1 MKAMRVIP
9 ALLLV
14 ATMLAAGCSR
24 RPSMVLGQEDM
35 AQLMADLHEAEGLVD
50 QNYTVYRSDSSKLRL
65 RQAVYVKHGVT
76 QAEVDSSLAWYG
88 YNIERYTKVYD
99 RVLEILEKR
108 LKSVRSQGGEA
119 SRPDMTFA
127 VEGDSAVV
135 WRTYTPL
142 LFSPRMERELVN
154 TSLQRD
160 QYWREGD
167 RYVLRFKSVGASEPM
182 MARVTVNYAR
192 DSTATRMWQGEMDG
206 WHTLTVDTDTAI
218 MAQSVVM
225 ELRYAAPR
233 DTRGIAAIDSVTLT
247 RIRTRADK
255 LPNHNR

>member
-14 ATMLAAGCSR
+14 AAMLAAGCSR

-35 AQLMADLHEAEGLVD
+35 AQLMADLHEAEGVVD
-50 QNYTVYRSDSSKLRL
+50 QNYTVYRTDSTKLRL

-142 LFSPRMERELVN
+142 LFSPRMERQLVN

-182 MARVTVNYAR
+182 MARVTVNYGS
-192 DSTATRMWQGEMDG
+192 DSTATKMWQGEMDG
-206 WHTLTVDTDTAI
+206 WHTLTVDTDTAT

-225 ELRYAAPR
+225 ELRYAAPQSS
-233 DTRGIAAIDSVTLT
+233 RGLAAIDSVTLT
-247 RIRTRADK
+247 RIRTRDDRM
-255 LPNHNR
+255 PNQTH